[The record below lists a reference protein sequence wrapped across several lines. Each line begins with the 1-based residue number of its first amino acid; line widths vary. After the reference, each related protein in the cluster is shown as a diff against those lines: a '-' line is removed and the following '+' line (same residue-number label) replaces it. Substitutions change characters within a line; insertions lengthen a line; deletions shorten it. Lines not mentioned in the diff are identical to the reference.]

1 MRNCKKCGELKSLTD
16 FPKNKQSKDGHELS
30 CKACKRL
37 LQKEWEAVNQDRCK
51 AARQRWASK
60 YPDITME
67 FQGEGQEFI
76 AGILPGDIQGDGDSG
91 RISAPPRR
99 RITSYRSE
107 RPLAYSD
114 AYVGLR

>member
-1 MRNCKKCGELKSLTD
+1 MVIVFTIMEILMMRKGGTAPGSHIL
-16 FPKNKQSKDGHELS
+16 
-30 CKACKRL
+30 
-37 LQKEWEAVNQDRCK
+37 
-51 AARQRWASK
+51 
-60 YPDITME
+60 PDITME

-76 AGILPGDIQGDGDSG
+76 ARILPGDIQGDGDSG